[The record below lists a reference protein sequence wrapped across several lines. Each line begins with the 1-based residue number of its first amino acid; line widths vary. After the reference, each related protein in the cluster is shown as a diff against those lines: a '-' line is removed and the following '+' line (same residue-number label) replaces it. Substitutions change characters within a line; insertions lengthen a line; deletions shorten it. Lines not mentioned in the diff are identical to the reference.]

1 MALCRMALKSAR
13 SPPMVRV
20 SSKSRPSALRKESLV
35 KQTIAKGKGNQAK
48 VDKQKG
54 RSSEVKVTFKDQKKL
69 DEEKQKK
76 KVKDGKDGKDVK
88 NGKEEKSQVK
98 GVKEKQNQKKDGKE
112 EKSHT
117 KGGKDKQ
124 PKDDAKADEEK
135 KDKNRKKD
143 NTKKTAKE
151 VDEGKSEQVAND
163 NQDQKGKPK
172 ESDSRA
178 QLRQYLAGRKEDK
191 EKKRKEP
198 PVVYVPALAPKVQHI
213 FQTPPLKRPAS
224 STTSLSSKERAEQKL
239 AELKDLLEDD
249 DFSSGSSTPEHAGDE
264 MPTVHGASGSEQ
276 KEGLEE
282 QEEVAPV
289 HEDVPDTK
297 AEDGE
302 EASEAEE
309 SQSDESGE
317 DEEEGEGEEEEEKE
331 EDEEVDEE
339 DKEEEKVEEKGED
352 RVVPA
357 ESPNPETALAL
368 VTKDTTALAVQT
380 RNSSLALHRSH
391 NIWWSLRVLQYRY
404 PVVQGF
410 LGLRIEYPW
419 HKNEIPFRT
428 REKL

>member
-1 MALCRMALKSAR
+1 
-13 SPPMVRV
+13 
-20 SSKSRPSALRKESLV
+20 
-35 KQTIAKGKGNQAK
+35 
-48 VDKQKG
+48 
-54 RSSEVKVTFKDQKKL
+54 
-69 DEEKQKK
+69 
-76 KVKDGKDGKDVK
+76 
-88 NGKEEKSQVK
+88 
-98 GVKEKQNQKKDGKE
+98 
-112 EKSHT
+112 
-117 KGGKDKQ
+117 
-124 PKDDAKADEEK
+124 
-135 KDKNRKKD
+135 
-143 NTKKTAKE
+143 
-151 VDEGKSEQVAND
+151 
-163 NQDQKGKPK
+163 
-172 ESDSRA
+172 
-178 QLRQYLAGRKEDK
+178 
-191 EKKRKEP
+191 
-198 PVVYVPALAPKVQHI
+198 
-213 FQTPPLKRPAS
+213 
-224 STTSLSSKERAEQKL
+224 
-239 AELKDLLEDD
+239 
-249 DFSSGSSTPEHAGDE
+249 
-264 MPTVHGASGSEQ
+264 
-276 KEGLEE
+276 
-282 QEEVAPV
+282 VAPV

-339 DKEEEKVEEKGED
+339 DKEEEKGED